1 MIRIEV
7 VGYRGL
13 PPSEPLSAEFGESGG
28 TIGRADG
35 STLVLSDP
43 ARTISRTH
51 AAIAWRG
58 GCHVIRNFGTATP
71 VFLNDRSLAN
81 GEEEKLSIG
90 DEIRI
95 GDYLM
100 RVAAGVD
107 AAAPVREAR
116 GAGLASM
123 IPKDDPLDLFD
134 RRPGADLFGDL
145 PAPDPMRR
153 DPSSQKPSREND
165 GWSGHTAA
173 SDPAAISSF
182 SSGPPHIIPPDFDPF
197 APGPSPPPATS
208 FIPRPDDVSG
218 GLDAVLP
225 EMSIDDLF
233 PELDRETAFDPLAS
247 DAPLAPPADLP
258 DGVSSDPL
266 VAMGAMPRK
275 PVPGKVQR
283 DDASELVSPFRPPAA
298 RPAPPGGSEPTLSWT
313 DEERSGAARGLI
325 SVIVP
330 SPTHGGRRG
339 EASRDEPAPLPRS
352 HLETTATPSRNEQE
366 PAPVAGARDGAATG
380 HDELLRAFLAGAG
393 VPDLTIPAGLTP
405 QFMDTLGQL
414 LRVSTQGTLD
424 LLMARSFAKREVRA
438 DLTMISARENNPL
451 KFSPGVE
458 AALSHLLA
466 PQGHGFMAPLQ
477 AMKDAHDD
485 LRSHQF
491 GFMAGMRAA
500 LASVL
505 ERFDPA
511 ELERRLTQKT
521 VIDSLIPSH
530 RKAKLW
536 DMFADRYG
544 EISREAEEDFHALF
558 GKEFLRAYEA
568 QLARL
573 ERDDNER
580 QKDR

>member
-1 MIRIEV
+1 M
-7 VGYRGL
+7 
-13 PPSEPLSAEFGESGG
+13 
-28 TIGRADG
+28 
-35 STLVLSDP
+35 
-43 ARTISRTH
+43 
-51 AAIAWRG
+51 
-58 GCHVIRNFGTATP
+58 
-71 VFLNDRSLAN
+71 
-81 GEEEKLSIG
+81 
-90 DEIRI
+90 
-95 GDYLM
+95 
-100 RVAAGVD
+100 
-107 AAAPVREAR
+107 
-116 GAGLASM
+116 
-123 IPKDDPLDLFD
+123 
-134 RRPGADLFGDL
+134 
-145 PAPDPMRR
+145 
-153 DPSSQKPSREND
+153 
-165 GWSGHTAA
+165 
-173 SDPAAISSF
+173 
-182 SSGPPHIIPPDFDPF
+182 
-197 APGPSPPPATS
+197 
-208 FIPRPDDVSG
+208 
-218 GLDAVLP
+218 
-225 EMSIDDLF
+225 
-233 PELDRETAFDPLAS
+233 
-247 DAPLAPPADLP
+247 
-258 DGVSSDPL
+258 
-266 VAMGAMPRK
+266 
-275 PVPGKVQR
+275 
-283 DDASELVSPFRPPAA
+283 
-298 RPAPPGGSEPTLSWT
+298 
-313 DEERSGAARGLI
+313 
-325 SVIVP
+325 
-330 SPTHGGRRG
+330 
-339 EASRDEPAPLPRS
+339 
-352 HLETTATPSRNEQE
+352 
-366 PAPVAGARDGAATG
+366 AGARDGAATG